1 MRRMLRLLR
10 YLKPHWRGLAGV
22 LLTMGLSTAVGL
34 LEPWPIK
41 LFVDNV
47 VGNKHWPDWLKS
59 VLGVLPGGD
68 GRRGLLFWLAA
79 TLVLLFVLGTAIGM
93 VNSLLT
99 TTVSQRMTYRLGG
112 DLFRHLQKLSPL
124 YHYRRA
130 VGDTIA
136 RVTGDPSCV
145 SILVVDGIIPLL
157 HALFTIVAMFA
168 IIFALQPT
176 LALMGLGVA
185 PFLII
190 SMRVFGAP
198 MKRRSRTQRDY
209 EGDMMS
215 VVERTLSAIP
225 VVQSFT
231 REDLEHRR
239 FVETAEAT
247 VGAYRRSIVMGMW
260 FKLAIGAVT
269 TLGTGAVLYVGGGYV
284 LDGKMTAGDVIV
296 FLAYLGALYDPLHS
310 VTYTSSTLQYAAAQA
325 DRVMEIMET
334 DPDPDDAPGA
344 IDIEVHGEVRYE
356 HVDFAYEPERPVLRD
371 VSLEASPGE
380 VVAIVGPTGAG
391 KTTLVNML
399 VRFFDP
405 QSGRITIDG
414 RDLREIKLKSLRS
427 QVSMVLQDPYIFP
440 MTAAENI
447 AYGRPGASREA
458 VETAAR
464 AANAHEYIERL
475 PEGYDTV
482 IGERGGTLSGGEKQ
496 RMSIARAFLKD
507 APILVLDE
515 PTSALDALTEE
526 MLMEALERLMR
537 GRVTFIIAHRLSTIR
552 EADRIAV
559 IDRGRIVEQGTHTE
573 LLAGAGLYAGLYR
586 RQMELA
592 DHDVVEIV
600 EDDVAEALAVEEPA

>member
-10 YLKPHWRGLAGV
+10 YLKPHRRGLAGV
-22 LLTMGLSTAVGL
+22 LVTMGLSTAVGL

-59 VLGVLPGGD
+59 VLGILPGGD
-68 GRRGLLFWLAA
+68 GRHGLLFWLAA

-124 YHYRRA
+124 YHYRHA

-190 SMRVFGAP
+190 SMRLFGAP
-198 MKRRSRTQRDY
+198 MKRRSRAQRDY

-231 REDLEHRR
+231 REDVEHRR

-247 VGAYRRSIVMGMW
+247 VGAYRRSIVMGM
-260 FKLAIGAVT
+260 
-269 TLGTGAVLYVGGGYV
+269 
-284 LDGKMTAGDVIV
+284 
-296 FLAYLGALYDPLHS
+296 
-310 VTYTSSTLQYAAAQA
+310 
-325 DRVMEIMET
+325 
-334 DPDPDDAPGA
+334 
-344 IDIEVHGEVRYE
+344 
-356 HVDFAYEPERPVLRD
+356 
-371 VSLEASPGE
+371 
-380 VVAIVGPTGAG
+380 
-391 KTTLVNML
+391 
-399 VRFFDP
+399 
-405 QSGRITIDG
+405 
-414 RDLREIKLKSLRS
+414 
-427 QVSMVLQDPYIFP
+427 
-440 MTAAENI
+440 
-447 AYGRPGASREA
+447 
-458 VETAAR
+458 
-464 AANAHEYIERL
+464 
-475 PEGYDTV
+475 
-482 IGERGGTLSGGEKQ
+482 
-496 RMSIARAFLKD
+496 
-507 APILVLDE
+507 
-515 PTSALDALTEE
+515 
-526 MLMEALERLMR
+526 
-537 GRVTFIIAHRLSTIR
+537 
-552 EADRIAV
+552 
-559 IDRGRIVEQGTHTE
+559 
-573 LLAGAGLYAGLYR
+573 
-586 RQMELA
+586 
-592 DHDVVEIV
+592 
-600 EDDVAEALAVEEPA
+600 